1 MKKLFSALW
10 LLLFFTLAHSQS
22 LEKQVFGSSGTA
34 LENTNNQLNFTI
46 GESLV
51 SNLTSA
57 SNTIEQGFW
66 KSVAQI
72 TLSTDDF
79 IANNIEL
86 ILYPNPVTDYL
97 NIRFKEQTQN
107 EFKLQLVD
115 ILGRNQNVIST
126 LNSQSDN
133 IVNVSN
139 LAKGTY
145 ILNFADTT
153 TNKKISYKIIKN

>member
-1 MKKLFSALW
+1 MKKLFTSFM
-10 LLLFFTLAHSQS
+10 LLMLFSVAHSQS
-22 LEKQVFGSSGTA
+22 LEKQVFASSGNDLA
-34 LENTNNQLNFTI
+34 NANNQLNFTI

-51 SNLTSA
+51 SNVTSA

-66 KSVAQI
+66 KSAAQI
-72 TLSTDDF
+72 TLNVNDF
-79 IANNIEL
+79 IENNVEL

-115 ILGRNQNVIST
+115 ILGRSQNIIST

-145 ILNFADTT
+145 ILNFTDTT
-153 TNKKISYKIIKN
+153 TNKRISYKIIKN